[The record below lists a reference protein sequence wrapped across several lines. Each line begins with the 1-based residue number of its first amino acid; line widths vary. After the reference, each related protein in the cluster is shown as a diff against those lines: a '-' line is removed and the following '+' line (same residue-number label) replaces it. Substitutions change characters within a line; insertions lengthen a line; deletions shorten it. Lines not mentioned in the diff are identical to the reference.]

1 MTDLPTRDA
10 LLSHRAGLSWPY
22 AALLDHLRL
31 CPETSVLDIGAGTG
45 QLGRELV
52 RRGHVGIYQGLD
64 VRLAPPRVAP
74 GDAHA
79 LPWSE
84 TTFGAVIL
92 LRVLPHLSRPAKA
105 LAEARRVLRPGG
117 RLVVAEHG
125 PAHLYQFWKLLKP
138 DGDYDTLAETPHPSS
153 FNIRVPVRLDRDDI
167 RTLAASYGRAVDTFD
182 FAVLDD
188 ELHLRGW
195 EERK

>member
-1 MTDLPTRDA
+1 MLN
-10 LLSHRAGLSWPY
+10 
-22 AALLDHLRL
+22 
-31 CPETSVLDIGAGTG
+31 IGAGTG
-45 QLGRELV
+45 QLGRELA
-52 RRGHVGIYQGLD
+52 RRGRAGIYQGLD
-64 VRLAPPRVAP
+64 MCPVPPGVAQ

-79 LPWSE
+79 LPWPE
-84 TTFGAVIL
+84 ATFGAVIL

-125 PAHLYQFWKLLKP
+125 PAHLHRFWKLLKP
-138 DGDYDTLAETPHPSS
+138 DGDYDTLAEMPHPSS

-167 RTLAASYGRAVDTFD
+167 RTLAAGYGRAAYTSD
-182 FAVLDD
+182 FAVPDD

-195 EERK
+195 EEVK